1 MLRNEL
7 MVGSIVYF
15 HPERKNEYNAFMFS
29 EAFPEKPFKVIV
41 THVVGDGDF
50 YVRSLRYGPETEQ
63 VVKAE
68 QLSYA
73 GGYTQDEHPDEHSD
87 EIGINAL
94 IDRLE
99 WLAVEQKVIDK
110 ETLLKIYGA
119 IANGN

>member
-1 MLRNEL
+1 MLANEL

-15 HPERKNEYNAFMFS
+15 HPERKNEYGAFLDYDGF
-29 EAFPEKPFKVIV
+29 PFKVIV
-41 THVVGDGDF
+41 TRVVAGEDICVKRFEDYDGI
-50 YVRSLRYGPETEQ
+50 EQ

-73 GGYTQDEHPDEHSD
+73 RGYTQDEHPDE
-87 EIGINAL
+87 IGINAL
-94 IDRLE
+94 IERLE
-99 WLAVEQKVIDK
+99 WLAVEQKVIDR

>member
-7 MVGSIVYF
+7 VVGSVVYF
-15 HPERKNEYNAFMFS
+15 HPERKNEYRAFMFS
-29 EAFPEKPFKVIV
+29 EASPEKPFKVIV
-41 THVVGDGDF
+41 TNVVGDGDF
-50 YVRSLRYGPETEQ
+50 YVRGLIDASTTEQ

-73 GGYTQDEHPDEHSD
+73 GGYTQDEHSD

-99 WLAVEQKVIDK
+99 WLAVEQKVID
-110 ETLLKIYGA
+110 EEALLKIYGA